1 MPREEKQKK
10 LGDDYAEYL
19 VEGARRVAAGENP
32 IGTFSSWS
40 VETGK
45 NEIKIPMTREEY
57 FGK

>member
-1 MPREEKQKK
+1 MTPEEKQKK
-10 LGDDYAEYL
+10 LGEDYAEYL
-19 VEGARRVAAGENP
+19 AESAKREAAGENP

-45 NEIKIPMTREEY
+45 NKIKIPMSREEY